1 MFWCLVAGPSL
12 PITYPPCAGRG
23 NIPFVE
29 DQRASKAKR
38 EALEV
43 IDRRTFLLDGTAA
56 LALLALFAGVRTA
69 RAEAAAP
76 ESAEFKVAFEAL
88 IGKAKPADS
97 GLTLDLP
104 DSVENGDYV
113 PVALAVES
121 PMTAQDNVTAV
132 HLLSTANPRA
142 AVATFRFTLLS
153 GKARVTSRMRLA
165 RTQDVVAVAELSGGR
180 ILVTRRKVDVKVG
193 GCGI

>member
-1 MFWCLVAGPSL
+1 ML
-12 PITYPPCAGRG
+12 
-23 NIPFVE
+23 
-29 DQRASKAKR
+29 
-38 EALEV
+38 
-43 IDRRTFLLDGTAA
+43 DRRTFLLEGVAAAA
-56 LALLALFAGVRTA
+56 LVALLGDGAAHG
-69 RAEAAAP
+69 EAASE
-76 ESAEFKVAFEAL
+76 ESAEFKAAFDAL
-88 IGKAKPADS
+88 VGKATPLDS

-121 PMTAQDNVTAV
+121 PMTAENHVKAV

-142 AVATFRFTLLS
+142 AVATFRFTLLL

-165 RTQDVVAVAELSGGR
+165 KTQDVVAVAELSGGR
-180 ILVTRRKVDVKVG
+180 ILVARRKVDVKIG

>member
-1 MFWCLVAGPSL
+1 MLWCLVAGPSL
-12 PITYPPCAGRG
+12 PITYPPHVGSG

-29 DQRASKAKR
+29 IRRAKKGKR

-43 IDRRTFLLDGTAA
+43 LDRRTFLLEGGAA
-56 LALLALFAGVRTA
+56 LAMLALLAGLRPAS
-69 RAEAAAP
+69 AEAAAP
-76 ESAEFKVAFEAL
+76 ESAEFKAAFEAL
-88 IGKAKPADS
+88 IGKASPAS
-97 GLTLDLP
+97 TGLTLDLP

-121 PMTAQDNVTAV
+121 PMTAEDYVQAV

-153 GKARVTSRMRLA
+153 GKANVTSRMRLA
-165 RTQDVVAVAELSGGR
+165 KTQDVVAVAELSGGR
-180 ILVTRRKVDVKVG
+180 ILVMRRKVDVKVG